1 MTEVTLFEPRSIADV
16 ASSRNFQ
23 KRQHQPGLQRP
34 AKIDGEALQVSG
46 EFDFRSVEFY
56 SFFAAVVFGCWCW
69 LFLRLLKEMC
79 R

>member
-1 MTEVTLFEPRSIADV
+1 MTDFTLIEPLLIADV
-16 ASSRNFQ
+16 AFCANIHEC
-23 KRQHQPGLQRP
+23 QHQP
-34 AKIDGEALQVSG
+34 AKIDGQGLRMSG

-69 LFLRLLKEMC
+69 LFLRLLKEMS